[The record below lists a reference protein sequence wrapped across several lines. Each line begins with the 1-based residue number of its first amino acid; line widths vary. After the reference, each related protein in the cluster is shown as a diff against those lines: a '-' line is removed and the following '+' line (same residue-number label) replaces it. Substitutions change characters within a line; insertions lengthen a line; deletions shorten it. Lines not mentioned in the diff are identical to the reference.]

1 MRDRKSDA
9 HVKVVPAGPGM
20 IRYHKNEDKSLNTA
34 DNLDVMTRGART
46 TLHNKTRELGKL
58 RKALTM
64 ANRKE
69 KLY

>member
-1 MRDRKSDA
+1 MRDRKSDK
-9 HVKVVPAGPGM
+9 HMTVVPAGPGM
-20 IRYHKNEDKSLNTA
+20 IRHHKNEDKSLNTA
-34 DNLDVMTRGART
+34 DNLDVMTRSAHT

>member
-1 MRDRKSDA
+1 MRDRSSDA

-20 IRYHKNEDKSLNTA
+20 IRHHKDEVKEHNTA
-34 DNLDVMTRGART
+34 DNLDVMTRSAHT

-64 ANRKE
+64 HKRGE

>member
-1 MRDRKSDA
+1 
-9 HVKVVPAGPGM
+9 M
-20 IRYHKNEDKSLNTA
+20 IRHHKDEVKEHNTA
-34 DNLDVMTRGART
+34 DNLDVMPRGAHT

-69 KLY
+69 KIY

>member
-9 HVKVVPAGPGM
+9 HTKVVPAGPGM
-20 IRYHKNEDKSLNTA
+20 IRHHKDEIKENNTPG
-34 DNLDVMTRGART
+34 NLGVMTRSAHT

-69 KLY
+69 RLY

>member
-1 MRDRKSDA
+1 
-9 HVKVVPAGPGM
+9 M

>member
-9 HVKVVPAGPGM
+9 HTRVVAAGPGM
-20 IRYHKNEDKSLNTA
+20 IRHHKDEVKEHNTA
-34 DNLDVMTRGART
+34 DNLDVMTRGAHT

>member
-9 HVKVVPAGPGM
+9 HTRVVTAGPGM
-20 IRYHKNEDKSLNTA
+20 IRHHKDEIKEHNTA
-34 DNLDVMTRGART
+34 DNLDVMSRGAHT

-58 RKALTM
+58 RKALSM
-64 ANRKE
+64 PQRKE

>member
-1 MRDRKSDA
+1 MRDRPSDA

-20 IRYHKNEDKSLNTA
+20 IRHHKNEDKSLNTA
-34 DNLDVMTRGART
+34 DNLDVMTRSAHT

-69 KLY
+69 RLY